1 MVHEI
6 NLVGCDQHLFLMKK
20 KKKTTEKYQ
29 RALHEV
35 MAKQCFLKQHLYV
48 KVYVCWLRS
57 KNAFYT
63 MSCLQKYLRAAE
75 VENEKNILM
84 I

>member
-20 KKKTTEKYQ
+20 KEKEKYQ

-35 MAKQCFLKQHLYV
+35 TAKQYFLTQPLYV
-48 KVYVCWLRS
+48 KVYVCWLWS